1 MKLPHWQTIRDM
13 HNAAR
18 DRRQATRELF
28 ALSAKKS
35 ALQCIDRSDPGAWAD
50 ALQYAQFPVVE
61 YDTFERDLDR
71 RLALRRAARQEPNPH
86 KRGWITRAINAGKL

>member
-1 MKLPHWQTIRDM
+1 MKLPHWLTKARDM

-18 DRRQATRELF
+18 DRRQMVQRFLKGRPPRPT
-28 ALSAKKS
+28 
-35 ALQCIDRSDPGAWAD
+35 CIDRSDPGAWAE

-71 RLALRRAARQEPNPH
+71 RLAARKAARQESNPH
-86 KRGWITRAINAGKL
+86 KRGHITRKINAGAF

>member
-1 MKLPHWQTIRDM
+1 MKHWRTIRDM

-18 DRRQATRELF
+18 DRRQALAR
-28 ALSAKKS
+28 
-35 ALQCIDRSDPGAWAD
+35 CIDHSDPGSWAD

-71 RLALRRAARQEPNPH
+71 RLALRKAARQEANPW
-86 KRGWITRAINAGKL
+86 KRGHITRKLNAGAV

>member
-1 MKLPHWQTIRDM
+1 MNLQAIARM

-18 DRRQATRELF
+18 DRRQAMVR
-28 ALSAKKS
+28 
-35 ALQCIDRSDPGAWAD
+35 CIDTTSDAGAWAD

-71 RLALRRAARQEPNPH
+71 RLAARRAARQESNPH
-86 KRGWITRAINAGKL
+86 RRGWITRAINAGAV